1 MTREEL
7 NSIPVMQKSIDRK
20 LERIE
25 YLRAKSTATP
35 PMTTDDRVQT
45 TVTNKS
51 MIVSDTLV
59 DLEAEIT
66 EDMAELKRMKRRAR
80 LFIEQSQLT
89 KIEKEL
95 MKLRY
100 VDCLYWS
107 DVGDIMCYHPVYV
120 RQMHSDILSRLFQ

>member
-1 MTREEL
+1 LIRLMTREEL

-35 PMTTDDRVQT
+35 PMTTDGRVQT

-59 DLEAEIT
+59 DLDAVDKLEEHPKKPCPCQWCKHRCK
-66 EDMAELKRMKRRAR
+66 DWKN
-80 LFIEQSQLT
+80 F
-89 KIEKEL
+89 EKEE
-95 MKLRY
+95 KDER
-100 VDCLYWS
+100 
-107 DVGDIMCYHPVYV
+107 
-120 RQMHSDILSRLFQ
+120 